1 MEVRLKA
8 NYFHPLKEKTKE
20 MSADSI
26 GGCKIDP
33 SKILKIRKDENCT
46 DNCMPTIFSSLFDKS
61 NFKECQDY
69 ESHFC
74 ALEDLFDYVYGRF
87 ECTKPGVEKY
97 FNGTLDVIS
106 GMSYANLVEDVD
118 STLMGDDDE
127 RSRTLLVMNWL
138 FDSPYV
144 NDREE
149 VLVYGAVDIVSW
161 IGGAIGIFGGCSIYD
176 LSSQI
181 IDLVFSL
188 ISRFSNTNI

>member
-8 NYFHPLKEKTKE
+8 NYFHPLKEETKE
-20 MSADSI
+20 ISADSI

-33 SKILKIRKDENCT
+33 NKILKKREEENCT
-46 DNCMPTIFSSLFDKS
+46 DNCIPMIFSSLFDMSK
-61 NFKECQDY
+61 FKECSDY
-69 ESHFC
+69 DSHFC
-74 ALEDLFDYVYGRF
+74 ALEDLFLYVYERF
-87 ECTKPGVEKY
+87 ECIKSGVEKY
-97 FNGTLDVIS
+97 FDGTLDVIN
-106 GMSYANLVEDVD
+106 GISYADLVEEVD
-118 STLMGDDDE
+118 STLMGNDDK
-127 RSRTLLVMNWL
+127 RNRTLLVMNWL

-149 VLVYGAVDIVSW
+149 VLVYGEVDIVSW
-161 IGGAIGIFGGCSIYD
+161 LGGAIGIFGGYSIYD